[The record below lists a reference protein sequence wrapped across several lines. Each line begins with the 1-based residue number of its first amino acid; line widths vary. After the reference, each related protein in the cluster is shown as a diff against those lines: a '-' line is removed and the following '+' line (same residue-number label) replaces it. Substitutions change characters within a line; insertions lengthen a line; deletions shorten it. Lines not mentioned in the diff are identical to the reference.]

1 MGKPGMAATE
11 QSGRTVQL
19 TVIHPLIVRVT
30 HWVNAFAITCMVM
43 SGWQIYNAAPIFP
56 FTFPPWATLGG
67 WLAGGVAWHFAAM
80 WLLVANAAVY
90 LTYGVFGRHFMRS
103 FVPLTPALVWR
114 DLKEA
119 LTFRLKHE
127 LGTYNAVQRLLYIV
141 VLLLGA
147 VMVLTGLAMWKPVQ
161 LASLASVFGGYP
173 GARLIHFLAMAGI
186 VLFVAVHLALVAIV
200 PSTLV
205 AMITGRARVVA
216 SRAEVEP

>member
-1 MGKPGMAATE
+1 MRRGMAAGK
-11 QSGRTVQL
+11 QGGRTVRL

-30 HWVNAFAITCMVM
+30 HWVNAFAMTCMVM
-43 SGWQIYNAAPIFP
+43 SGWQIYDASPIFP
-56 FTFPPWATLGG
+56 FTFPQWAMLGG

-90 LTYGVFGRHFMRS
+90 LAYGVFGRHFMRS
-103 FVPLTPALVWR
+103 FVPLTPALFWR

-161 LASLASVFGGYP
+161 LAPLASVFGGYP
-173 GARLIHFLAMAGI
+173 GARLVHFLAMAGI

-205 AMITGRARVVA
+205 AMITGRARVTA